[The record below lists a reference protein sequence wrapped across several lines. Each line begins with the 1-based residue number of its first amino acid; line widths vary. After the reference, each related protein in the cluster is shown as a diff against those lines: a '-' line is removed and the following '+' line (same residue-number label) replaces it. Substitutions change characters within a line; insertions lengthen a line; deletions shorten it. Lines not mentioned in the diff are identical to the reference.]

1 MFEFSS
7 ISCKFLWYFVKSVKV
22 FIMAPKQR
30 KAQRYNREKRQN
42 TLAESKSLGLS
53 LQNTQKADKFYD
65 FAEEFIQ
72 GGRRTLE
79 EIAIH
84 EKM

>member
-1 MFEFSS
+1 
-7 ISCKFLWYFVKSVKV
+7 
-22 FIMAPKQR
+22 MAPKVQR
-30 KAQRYNREKRQN
+30 KTQRYNREKQQN
-42 TLAESKSLGLS
+42 LPVKSTSTGLPPQDA
-53 LQNTQKADKFYD
+53 QNIDKLWE

-72 GGRRTLE
+72 GGRRSQE

>member
-1 MFEFSS
+1 
-7 ISCKFLWYFVKSVKV
+7 
-22 FIMAPKQR
+22 MAPKQQR

-42 TLAESKSLGLS
+42 LPAGSSLGLS

-65 FAEEFIQ
+65 FVEEFIQ

-79 EIAIH
+79 EIVIH

>member
-1 MFEFSS
+1 
-7 ISCKFLWYFVKSVKV
+7 
-22 FIMAPKQR
+22 MAPKQQR

-42 TLAESKSLGLS
+42 LPAESSLGLS

-65 FAEEFIQ
+65 FVEEFIQ

>member
-1 MFEFSS
+1 
-7 ISCKFLWYFVKSVKV
+7 
-22 FIMAPKQR
+22 MAPKIQR
-30 KAQRYNREKRQN
+30 KTQRYNREKRQN
-42 TLAESKSLGLS
+42 IPVESTNASS
-53 LQNTQKADKFYD
+53 SPQITQKVDRFYE

>member
-1 MFEFSS
+1 
-7 ISCKFLWYFVKSVKV
+7 
-22 FIMAPKQR
+22 MAPKQLR
-30 KAQRYNREKRQN
+30 KTQRYNRGKQQN
-42 TLAESKSLGLS
+42 ILAESTSLGLS
-53 LQNTQKADKFYD
+53 LQNTQKVDKFYE
-65 FAEEFIQ
+65 FTEEFIQ

>member
-1 MFEFSS
+1 
-7 ISCKFLWYFVKSVKV
+7 
-22 FIMAPKQR
+22 MAPKAQR
-30 KAQRYNREKRQN
+30 KAQRYNREKRQDILVQSTN
-42 TLAESKSLGLS
+42 PSSS
-53 LQNTQKADKFYD
+53 LQNTQKVEKFYE